1 MKTLDDFIRII
12 IPDGNNGKIKQLKYQ
27 CGFESEPSE
36 STLRE
41 YYNFS
46 PAPSEAYASSLCFLY
61 PRTPL
66 WNKEE
71 RRLAYAHQCTMER
84 IKKEHPRIL
93 AFSHR
98 QGGWTG
104 FDWQFNE
111 DIKFHVSTNFGYGN
125 SSYFFLKIY
134 YKNYQ
139 LTPYS
144 YYVRYRYAEINEI
157 CRYTYSYCVN
167 YKSWEK
173 TMDDA
178 EEFYNAVV
186 HHQDTHVL
194 GWIKGHLEKMLVI
207 LDEFINKEYGY
218 YEGNYVEDMRKMQTE
233 TFTGDGWWITKTEKI
248 VGSTD
253 FIDNIRQL
261 PVEVEPE
268 MYIDRLIEIN
278 RKFLPLLVDKNVS
291 LDRQIQS
298 LQRSIE
304 EESLCDHYPLYK
316 KLYDK
321 YYNKRSWYFSSNKRN
336 MFRTLLELHH
346 RLEPD
351 YSYRQLK
358 ILVKKCLAR
367 VESINKL
374 MSEKSGYQRTYDF
387 LKKKEERLVN
397 TLQSF
402 ELEQET
408 KD

>member
-1 MKTLDDFIRII
+1 MTTFDEDIRII
-12 IPDGNNGKIKQLKYQ
+12 VPDGDNGKIKQLRFQ
-27 CGFESEPSE
+27 CSYESEPSD
-36 STLRE
+36 STLRQ
-41 YYNFS
+41 YWDFS
-46 PAPSEAYASSLCFLY
+46 VNPHEAYASCLRFVNPSV
-61 PRTPL
+61 PL
-66 WNKEE
+66 WDKEE
-71 RRLAYAHQCTMER
+71 RRRAYAHQCTMDR

-98 QGGWTG
+98 KGGWTG
-104 FDWQFNE
+104 FDWEFNK
-111 DIKFHVSTNFGYGN
+111 DIKFHVSSNFGYGS

-134 YKNYQ
+134 YKDYQ

-144 YYVRYRYAEINEI
+144 YYVRYQYADVNEI
-157 CRYTYSYCVN
+157 CRYTNSYCVN
-167 YKSWEK
+167 YDSWRK

-207 LDEFINKEYGY
+207 LDEFIHKEYGY
-218 YEGNYVEDMRKMQTE
+218 YEGNYVEDMRKKQTE

-268 MYIDRLIEIN
+268 MYIGRLIEIN
-278 RKFLPLLVDKNVS
+278 RKFLPLLKEKNAS
-291 LDRQIQS
+291 LEEQIQS
-298 LQRSIE
+298 LQRRIE
-304 EESLCDHYPLYK
+304 EESQYDHYPLYK

-321 YYNKRSWYFSSNKRN
+321 YYDKRRWYYSSNKRN
-336 MFRTLLELHH
+336 MFRTLLGLHH
-346 RLEPD
+346 RHEPN

-358 ILVKKCLAR
+358 TIVKICLAR
-367 VESINKL
+367 VESINNL
-374 MSEKSGYQRTYDF
+374 MSKKSDYQRTYDF
-387 LKKKEERLVN
+387 LKKKEKRLVN

-402 ELEQET
+402 DLEQAT